1 MKALRL
7 PSIIFALLMLSTSV
21 WGKVVIKDLK
31 YSELNKNTGKLLVYL
46 DGDIKDLPEISFRD
60 KMFQLVMRDTVVWPK
75 IEKRAS
81 VATPIDTTLMAYQY
95 TKDTVRV
102 RTLLPFTIQHTDR
115 VNVLLNKNTI
125 EVRFPLPSSIAK
137 TTVSKKRKAQ
147 AKEKENYDLS
157 FLNTLLKEKKEEK
170 GLPTKLK
177 KDFDEKII
185 EAQLVDVGTKAD
197 SKKGKDQVATKQAA
211 LDKSMTTKSGFSL
224 GKYVGK
230 FVAFLAI
237 ILLGF
242 LVVVTLF
249 KKGLFKKNNLKFL
262 KNSELVTVLN
272 TTYISPKRSLIL
284 VKAHNRVLLLG
295 NSENGLSYIS
305 EMDDISQIL
314 KTNEKDIAGDNFDQ
328 KVNEAKDV
336 DFKLKEDITK
346 SKNADLTS
354 FLNVA
359 KSTKP
364 KKDKFSDQLK
374 QKVKGLKPLQ

>member
-1 MKALRL
+1 MKTLRL
-7 PSIIFALLMLSTSV
+7 PSIIFTLLLLSSSV

-31 YSELNKNTGKLLVYL
+31 YSELNKSTGKLLVYL
-46 DGDIKDLPEISFRD
+46 DGDIKDIPEISFRD

-81 VATPIDTTLMAYQY
+81 VATPIDTTLMAYQF

-102 RTLLPFTIQHTDR
+102 RTLLPFTIQNTDK
-115 VNVLLNKNTI
+115 VNVLLNKNAI
-125 EVRFPLPSSIAK
+125 EVRFPLPGSIAK
-137 TTVSKKRKAQ
+137 TTVSKKKKNQ
-147 AKEKENYDLS
+147 VKEKENYDLS

-170 GLPTKLK
+170 ELPNKLK
-177 KDFDEKII
+177 KDFDEKSI
-185 EAQLVDVGTKAD
+185 ENQLVDMG
-197 SKKGKDQVATKQAA
+197 KKTDPKKEKDQVATKQAA
-211 LDKSMTTKSGFSL
+211 LDKSIASKSSFSL

-262 KNSELVTVLN
+262 KNTELVTVLN
-272 TTYISPKRSLIL
+272 TTYIGPKRSLIL
-284 VKAHNRVLLLG
+284 IKAHNRVLLIG

-336 DFKLKEDITK
+336 DFKLKGDITK

-364 KKDKFSDQLK
+364 RRDKFSDQLK